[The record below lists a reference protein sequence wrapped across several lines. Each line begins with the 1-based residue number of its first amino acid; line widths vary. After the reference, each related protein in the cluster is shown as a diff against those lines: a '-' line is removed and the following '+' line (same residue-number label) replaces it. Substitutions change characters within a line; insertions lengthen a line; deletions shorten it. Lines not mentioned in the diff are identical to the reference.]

1 MSWPRTGS
9 LDSPVDHVH
18 RLTDGL
24 PEGVLQSKISVD
36 QLEKVVAYNVHPP
49 RKEETGGDPIHDINQ
64 TLLWRWLQS
73 GSEDAVRRT
82 DNHDYYF
89 S

>member
-1 MSWPRTGS
+1 MVS
-9 LDSPVDHVH
+9 LGHSLVDHVH

-49 RKEETGGDPIHDINQ
+49 RKEETGGDPSHDINQ
-64 TLLWRWLQS
+64 TL
-73 GSEDAVRRT
+73 
-82 DNHDYYF
+82 F
-89 S
+89 SALATEWV